1 MLVKQAWWCVTLIQC
16 RFLRFT
22 VERNAETHWHEIRP
36 NSRNT
41 TFNDDDWLRMR
52 GPTVFFRSGNDQ
64 GVHLWDG
71 KGSKSIRLT
80 SHRIDTQKIPKR
92 ISHRIESI
100 SFDPKNPEKDQLISL
115 LSSLAASSTTWS
127 SSRASSSGA
136 SLASGGRFSG
146 SASAA
151 DCAASLPA
159 ASAAL
164 IIVSWNMKLISQWVH
179 EANESMIPM
188 SQLLQNLQKFHVLK
202 PVNQW

>member
-1 MLVKQAWWCVTLIQC
+1 MAKPKRHHSIQPG
-16 RFLRFT
+16 LT